1 MIVWISSYPKSGN
14 TYIRSFLASYFFSKN
29 GKFNF
34 DQLLKLHQFPSIK
47 FSKGKIE
54 NEEQASKLWM
64 YNQKVFFDNDKLNL
78 VKTHNCLLKF
88 RGNEFTSKN
97 QTLGAIYIVRDPRN
111 LITSFTHHYSF
122 TYEDALNFMMYE
134 KATLVEK
141 SADNDYSNFT
151 YLNSWSNHYKS
162 WRDNKQFETLFIKY
176 EDLEDNREKIFRQI
190 ITFINKLRGNN
201 DHIDEKKF
209 LNSINSTSFVNM
221 KNKEINEGFEESV
234 ISKKTGKKINFFNLG
249 FNNRWQ
255 KILRN
260 DIKEKMNLNFKSE
273 LKELGYNY
281 E

>member
-1 MIVWISSYPKSGN
+1 MIIWIASYPKSGN
-14 TYIRSFLASYFFSKN
+14 TYIRSFLASYFFSEN

-34 DQLLKLHQFPSIK
+34 DQLLKLHQFPSMK
-47 FSKGKIE
+47 FSKNRIE
-54 NEEQASKLWM
+54 SEEEASKYWIF
-64 YNQKVFFDNDKLNL
+64 NQKTFFDNDELNL

-88 RGNEFTSKN
+88 RGNNFTSKD

-122 TYEDALNFMMYE
+122 SYEDALKFMMYD
-134 KATLVEK
+134 KAALVEK

-162 WRDNKQFETLFIKY
+162 WRDNDQFKTLFIKY
-176 EDLEDNREKIFRQI
+176 EDLEDNKDKIFREI
-190 ITFINKLRGNN
+190 VKFINELNKNSKEV
-201 DHIDEKKF
+201 DEKKF
-209 LNSINSTSFVNM
+209 INSINSTSFVNM
-221 KNKEINEGFEESV
+221 KNKERNEGFEESV
-234 ISKKTGKKINFFNLG
+234 ISKKTGKKLNFFNLG

-255 KILRN
+255 KILSN
-260 DIKEKMNLNFKSE
+260 DIKQKMNVNFKNE

>member
-190 ITFINKLRGNN
+190 ITFINKLKGNN
-201 DHIDEKKF
+201 GHIDEKKF
-209 LNSINSTSFVNM
+209 SNSINSTSFVNM

-234 ISKKTGKKINFFNLG
+234 FSKKTGKKINFFNLG